1 MTFKE
6 FLKEKGVSE
15 DDFSKKTPGELA
27 QLHSEYTSKEFTELK
42 DAIGKAATPD
52 EVKAVNDKLGVLE
65 KNITDNA
72 KNYASKD
79 EITKLV
85 EDLKDANAE
94 IKTLQEKGTE
104 SKVINFHEAA
114 KSALAEKHEE
124 LKAFMSDR
132 KKGGYF
138 DIEIKAPAA
147 VTTVNITTGAVP
159 TNYAGSIATGYS
171 PYLRQQIF
179 VEQYLDRGNTNL
191 PSLPYVNESAGEGDA
206 EMVAEGGLKPLIDA
220 DFNVEYS
227 TAKKIA
233 GRMKASEEALSDFGW
248 LLGAMENTLKR
259 KHDIARQ
266 ANILNGDGTGQNLKG
281 INTIAT
287 PFNPTMLG
295 SLVGSMKVEGST
307 GEANNYDV
315 LAAMYT
321 AIVVQSE
328 GTFMPNVVFVNPID
342 VLQMELTK
350 DGEGRYLLPPFISED
365 GTTVKGVQIVSQPA
379 ITAGTFV
386 IGDMRLLQLRDVWG
400 YTVRIGWEN
409 DDFSRNMVTM
419 IGESRLHLYITDNDK
434 RGIIKGAFADV
445 KAALNADT

>member
-1 MTFKE
+1 
-6 FLKEKGVSE
+6 
-15 DDFSKKTPGELA
+15 
-27 QLHSEYTSKEFTELK
+27 
-42 DAIGKAATPD
+42 
-52 EVKAVNDKLGVLE
+52 
-65 KNITDNA
+65 
-72 KNYASKD
+72 
-79 EITKLV
+79 
-85 EDLKDANAE
+85 
-94 IKTLQEKGTE
+94 
-104 SKVINFHEAA
+104 
-114 KSALAEKHEE
+114 
-124 LKAFMSDR
+124 
-132 KKGGYF
+132 
-138 DIEIKAPAA
+138 
-147 VTTVNITTGAVP
+147 
-159 TNYAGSIATGYS
+159 
-171 PYLRQQIF
+171 
-179 VEQYLDRGNTNL
+179 
-191 PSLPYVNESAGEGDA
+191 
-206 EMVAEGGLKPLIDA
+206 MVAEGGLKPLIDA

-227 TAKKIA
+227 PAKKVA
-233 GRMKASEEALSDFGW
+233 GRMKASEEAISDFGW

-295 SLVGSMKVEGST
+295 SIAGSMPAPGAA
-307 GEANNYDV
+307 GEPNNYDV

-350 DGEGRYLLPPFISED
+350 DSEGRYLLPPFISED

-379 ITAGTFV
+379 IAAGTFV

-445 KAALNADT
+445 KSALDSAV